1 MFSSGTGIDD
11 DFRWRRLVALIALL
25 VGALCALWKINTS
38 FATDGNVIRK
48 HYLVVKEQLE
58 MFDSNL
64 KFDSNRVLLRGSSSN
79 FVDNETSGEISR
91 RRQKPRR

>member
-1 MFSSGTGIDD
+1 MLSSGTVIDD

-25 VGALCALWKINTS
+25 VGASCALWKMNTS

-48 HYLVVKEQLE
+48 HYLVVKDQLE

-64 KFDSNRVLLRGSSSN
+64 KFDSNRVLLRGSSLN
-79 FVDNETSGEISR
+79 FLDNDRSGKISSR
-91 RRQKPRR
+91 RQNRRR